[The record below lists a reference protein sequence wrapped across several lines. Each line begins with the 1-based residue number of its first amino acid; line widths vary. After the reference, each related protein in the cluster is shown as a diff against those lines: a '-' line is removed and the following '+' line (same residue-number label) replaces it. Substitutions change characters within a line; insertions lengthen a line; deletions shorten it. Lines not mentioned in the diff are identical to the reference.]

1 MSYVGVWPAA
11 VPRVH
16 EAQHHEE
23 AFEDSGGCRADGWDL
38 NLDFFTF
45 DDTNVLFLQHGS
57 QAFLSQWKTSEKNS
71 AADYQKD
78 ILHRTRTCKM
88 YVLFVFGIN
97 FLIMHNATTVENTV
111 RYRVFLLESLKIN
124 QHIWHY
130 L

>member
-97 FLIMHNATTVENTV
+97 PLIMHNATMWRTRCDTE
-111 RYRVFLLESLKIN
+111 FFSLRALK
-124 QHIWHY
+124 
-130 L
+130 